1 VTANLP
7 ALQVVLPLIA
17 AAICV
22 LLRSGLASWLVFAFA
37 SAGSLAV
44 AAALAVEVYGDGPV
58 HYVMGGWTAPAGIE
72 LVVDG
77 ANIPVLLLLGAT
89 SVIVAIYGRR
99 SVAAEVEGG
108 RTYLFYALLCLLLA
122 GLVGIAV
129 TGDAFNLF
137 VFLEI
142 SSLSS
147 YALIALGR
155 RRRALLASFQY
166 LVLGTIGGTFV
177 LIGIGLTYAVTG
189 TLNMA
194 DLAQRLPEV
203 YENRAL
209 AAAVVFIFVGLGIKM
224 AIFPLHAWLP
234 NAYAEAPSAISLFIA
249 AVGTKVAI
257 YAFARF
263 AFSVFGREF
272 VFEQLPVG
280 QLALLVAS
288 LAMLVAAAIA
298 CVQQDFKRLLAWSS
312 ISQIGLIVA
321 GISLAT
327 PSGIS
332 AAYLHLIN
340 HAITAGALFAVAG
353 IVLLRLGSTSL
364 NSLAGLGRRMP
375 LTFAAMVIAGLGLVG
390 VPPTAGFVSKWA
402 LASALI
408 EQGEWVVLAVLLVS
422 SLVALVYV
430 GRLVEIGWFRPPP
443 EVFGPGGMPAPSAG
457 HVDGTE
463 SVVAVQTLVRP
474 AEGTIQT
481 LPRSPRTMAAVTGL
495 LVLASLYFGI
505 DASWTSSL
513 ADGAADVLF
522 GSGSR

>member
-1 VTANLP
+1 
-7 ALQVVLPLIA
+7 
-17 AAICV
+17 
-22 LLRSGLASWLVFAFA
+22 
-37 SAGSLAV
+37 
-44 AAALAVEVYGDGPV
+44 
-58 HYVMGGWTAPAGIE
+58 
-72 LVVDG
+72 
-77 ANIPVLLLLGAT
+77 
-89 SVIVAIYGRR
+89 
-99 SVAAEVEGG
+99 
-108 RTYLFYALLCLLLA
+108 
-122 GLVGIAV
+122 
-129 TGDAFNLF
+129 
-137 VFLEI
+137 
-142 SSLSS
+142 
-147 YALIALGR
+147 
-155 RRRALLASFQY
+155 
-166 LVLGTIGGTFV
+166 
-177 LIGIGLTYAVTG
+177 
-189 TLNMA
+189 
-194 DLAQRLPEV
+194 
-203 YENRAL
+203 
-209 AAAVVFIFVGLGIKM
+209 VVFIFVGLGIKM

-249 AVGTKVAI
+249 AAATKVAI

-332 AAYLHLIN
+332 AAYLHMIN
-340 HAITAGALFAVAG
+340 HAITKGALFAVAG

-375 LTFAAMVIAGLGLVG
+375 LAFAAMVIAGLGLVG

-474 AEGTIQT
+474 AGGTIQT
-481 LPRSPRTMAAVTGL
+481 LPRTPRTMAAVTGL
-495 LVLASLYFGI
+495 LVFASLYFGI

-522 GSGSR
+522 GSGPR